1 MIWRSG
7 SSIVLYRG
15 ISYKLPCVQSFTSK
29 NHDIDES
36 EYPNNDSCPS
46 LRVKCL
52 TEAAERPRNGSTG
65 EEILDLSEF
74 NMMLDEVGPRFKD
87 WSGRKPL
94 PVDADLLPAVVPGY
108 KPPFRRLAYGVK
120 LNLKNKEMTYLRR
133 TARIMPPHFALG
145 MRKGV
150 LMFPCSL
157 IEESVTLIF
166 LTSKLLSASFRKE
179 QTTARFSCSNGEAL
193 EEKRYC
199 QDSHKTWCAKYK
211 Q

>member
-29 NHDIDES
+29 NHDVNES
-36 EYPNNDSCPS
+36 EYPNNDSCQS
-46 LRVKCL
+46 LGVKCL
-52 TEAAERPRNGSTG
+52 NEAVERPRNGSTDLSG
-65 EEILDLSEF
+65 EEIVDLSEL
-74 NMMLDEVGPRFKD
+74 NMILDEVGPRFKD
-87 WSGRKPL
+87 WSGRGPM

-108 KPPFRRLAYGVK
+108 RPPFRRLPYGAK

-145 MRKGV
+145 IWTGV

-157 IEESVTLIF
+157 IEELVT
-166 LTSKLLSASFRKE
+166 
-179 QTTARFSCSNGEAL
+179 SNFFNL
-193 EEKRYC
+193 
-199 QDSHKTWCAKYK
+199 KTIVCFIQEGTDNCKV
-211 Q
+211 